1 MDSADTTELDETDK
15 VLCAR
20 EIAPGFT
27 VTEVE
32 VTLSEPLV
40 AMKVRLPAP
49 VKVMEKLPVPLD
61 RFAGAG
67 GDEPSLNTKLVE
79 EEWEVAVFPKASNAV
94 TLAVNA
100 PPAVT
105 LAGTPESTSCVADPA
120 LTVSV
125 AAAEVSP
132 VAAAVMVR
140 DPVVL
145 RVKEGAL

>member
-1 MDSADTTELDETDK
+1 MDSADTTEPDETDK
-15 VLCAR
+15 MLCAS
-20 EIAPGFT
+20 ETAPGFT

-32 VTLSEPLV
+32 VTLSAPLV
-40 AMKVRLPAP
+40 AVKVLLPDP
-49 VKVMEKLPVPLD
+49 VKVMEKPPVPLD

-67 GDEPSLNTKLVE
+67 GDAPSLNTKLVE

-94 TLAVNA
+94 TPAVNA

-105 LAGTPESTSCVADPA
+105 LAGTPESTSWVADPE

-125 AAAEVSP
+125 AVADASP

-140 DPVVL
+140 DPAVL
-145 RVKEGAL
+145 SEKEGAL